1 MDNLSFKYEQTK
13 YMLKQKIK
21 KLFANE
27 YSGHDYWHSIRV
39 LNTAE
44 KISKTEECNKYIVM
58 IAALLHD
65 TDDIKIFETTDYE
78 NARRIMSECLL
89 TEDTIDQVIDII
101 KEISFKGTDTTS
113 PKSIEGKIVQDAD
126 RLDAIGEIGIVEDS
140 VNGKRT
146 IGNAFGRIMGTV
158 SRVPCPT

>member
-21 KLFANE
+21 KLFAND

-44 KISKTEECNKYIVM
+44 KISKTEECNEYIVM

-78 NARRIMSECLL
+78 NARRIMLNC
-89 TEDTIDQVIDII
+89 
-101 KEISFKGTDTTS
+101 F
-113 PKSIEGKIVQDAD
+113 
-126 RLDAIGEIGIVEDS
+126 
-140 VNGKRT
+140 
-146 IGNAFGRIMGTV
+146 
-158 SRVPCPT
+158 

>member
-1 MDNLSFKYEQTK
+1 
-13 YMLKQKIK
+13 MLKQKIK

-44 KISKTEECNKYIVM
+44 KISKTEECNEYIVM

-78 NARRIMSECLL
+78 STAYYVRMS
-89 TEDTIDQVIDII
+89 
-101 KEISFKGTDTTS
+101 SYG
-113 PKSIEGKIVQDAD
+113 GYD
-126 RLDAIGEIGIVEDS
+126 RS
-140 VNGKRT
+140 SN
-146 IGNAFGRIMGTV
+146 
-158 SRVPCPT
+158 